1 MDMTRS
7 LGYLTP
13 IVALQIVTS
22 FVLTMLTNLFYWCR
36 AGVLIPGSKS
46 KSPKKSPSQCE
57 DQPSSHYILDLRPD
71 REATRKGST
80 SGGSFIP
87 FLGKYSIPTI
97 ALANLSRLL
106 VTTMTQLTMKC
117 LYTPGEVLWTVL
129 SATQLG
135 VRGSRVDTAEGL
147 SDDIYNHY
155 IFDLRPEYGSDIA
168 VILFDVLKTNC
179 QITEP
184 YFITKRRRRSRR
196 FIKKCGWRLEL
207 VNSDRKIK
215 ATKKKSMLVKTQ
227 KDLNVSYSLNPNT
240 THDQLVQSQ
249 EWYCSREGIDQN
261 LDTVQHLKEQFNIEQ
276 PIQDSDQDVDSLV
289 PLTVPRTTCITCT

>member
-1 MDMTRS
+1 MPRS

-13 IVALQIVTS
+13 IVALQTVTS

-36 AGVLIPGSKS
+36 AGILTPGRKS

-57 DQPSSHYILDLRPD
+57 DQPSSHYILDLRPE

-80 SGGSFIP
+80 SGGGFIP
-87 FLGKYSIPTI
+87 FL
-97 ALANLSRLL
+97 R
-106 VTTMTQLTMKC
+106 
-117 LYTPGEVLWTVL
+117 EVLWTVL

-155 IFDLRPEYGSDIA
+155 ILDLRPEYGSDIA
-168 VILFDVLKTNC
+168 VILFDVLKTTWPG

-227 KDLNVSYSLNPNT
+227 KDLHVSYSLNANT

-249 EWYCSREGIDQN
+249 EWYCSRQGIDQN
-261 LDTVQHLKEQFNIEQ
+261 LDTVQHLKEQFDVEW
-276 PIQDSDQDVDSLV
+276 PMQDSDQDVDSLV
-289 PLTVPRTTCITCT
+289 PLTVPRTTCIMCT